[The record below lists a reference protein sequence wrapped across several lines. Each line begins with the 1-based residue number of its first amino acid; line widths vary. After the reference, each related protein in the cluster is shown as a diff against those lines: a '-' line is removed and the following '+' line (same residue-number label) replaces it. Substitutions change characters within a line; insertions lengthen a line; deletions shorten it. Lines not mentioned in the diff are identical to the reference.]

1 MDNQEHI
8 ISEFRDYARH
18 MVEEHTIA
26 IRQKYSDTSVNR
38 EERLKVFNRHLD
50 SLKNALKNKISD
62 IIRIGKAEQDNSGA
76 TQTRLLSV
84 YDNCINDFFKKE
96 F

>member
-18 MVEEHTIA
+18 MVEEHAVA
-26 IRQKYSDTSVNR
+26 IRQKYSDTTVNS
-38 EERLKVFNRHLD
+38 EERLKVFSRHLD
-50 SLKNALKNKISD
+50 SLKIELQNKMND
-62 IIRIGKAEQDNSGA
+62 IIRTHKVEMDSTGA
-76 TQTRLLSV
+76 AQTRLLSV
-84 YDNCINDFFKKE
+84 YDGFINDFFKKE